1 MEAVW
6 SVTWNF
12 PMHVAPYRSA
22 EKGEFVGWR
31 MLEIEVDRD
40 TLVKIS
46 LVSRE
51 RWYAAKSAHTVFCR
65 RTCQAGLLR
74 AQVLLWIPALP
85 AACLGPPAD
94 PTCARCSSSQQQRL
108 RLRLRL
114 QATLR
119 PLRLQLCH
127 GLRAGLG
134 GSHLGPPL

>member
-65 RTCQAGLLR
+65 RTCQAGLHPDH
-74 AQVLLWIPALP
+74 I
-85 AACLGPPAD
+85 
-94 PTCARCSSSQQQRL
+94 
-108 RLRLRL
+108 
-114 QATLR
+114 
-119 PLRLQLCH
+119 PLRLIVLS
-127 GLRAGLG
+127 LMDLG
-134 GSHLGPPL
+134 IHVLNHAKIKDEARV